1 LLRRP
6 IVPVDCQHNGHLYY
20 VLLSPE
26 TDRQAVLKD
35 LNQNRIN
42 AVFHYIPLHSS
53 PAGLRFGRTH
63 GELPLTTSLSQ
74 RLIRLPIWIGLTE
87 NQQQRVCD
95 VLGAILRK

>member
-1 LLRRP
+1 
-6 IVPVDCQHNGHLYY
+6 
-20 VLLSPE
+20 LSPGH
-26 TDRQAVLKD
+26 DRLTVLDD
-35 LNQNRIN
+35 LKANGIY

-53 PAGLRFGRTH
+53 PAGLRFGRAH
-63 GELPLTTSLSQ
+63 GDLPLTTSLSQ